1 MSLPEA
7 QWTVDYLSVPE
18 NLTLACQTNAALAL
32 QLLSEKAQENTQ
44 TYIEQQR
51 AEYETQAV
59 RLQQE
64 TNKNIK
70 DLLFQLV
77 NQQNNPNPRLLQS
90 KSVKIPDPALYD
102 GDATKLNNFVA
113 SLSNKIQ
120 HSIEYFLDETA
131 KVSYAYSRLDNACQN
146 RVRGHFRHLYEAGA
160 DVTIT
165 TFAVC

>member
-77 NQQNNPNPRLLQS
+77 NQ
-90 KSVKIPDPALYD
+90 
-102 GDATKLNNFVA
+102 
-113 SLSNKIQ
+113 
-120 HSIEYFLDETA
+120 E
-131 KVSYAYSRLDNACQN
+131 
-146 RVRGHFRHLYEAGA
+146 
-160 DVTIT
+160 
-165 TFAVC
+165 